1 MRKSFF
7 LNQSIVSRKIKKRCL
22 HQNLNWSESHQNFKM
37 ALFSI
42 RARKIHESTF
52 MCEGGEWVR
61 CTVHG
66 SIEKERKRRKKWR
79 KSFNKMLQAAPYAQQ
94 KKVRLLTAHV
104 ENFHFLFS
112 LSLPF
117 CLLSHSLTH
126 SLVLYVISNLQKHIF
141 IADTENLCSYLFV
154 MW

>member
-1 MRKSFF
+1 
-7 LNQSIVSRKIKKRCL
+7 
-22 HQNLNWSESHQNFKM
+22 M

-94 KKVRLLTAHV
+94 KKSSPYCACRK
-104 ENFHFLFS
+104 FSFFIFL
-112 LSLPF
+112 
-117 CLLSHSLTH
+117 CLCLFAYSPTHSLTRFVCDKQFAKTYFH
-126 SLVLYVISNLQKHIF
+126 RWYRKFMFLFICYVIEKMAINFPFLPTTTQFSPTL
-141 IADTENLCSYLFV
+141 S
-154 MW
+154 